1 VDAENECRHGGTCR
15 GSVNVGTV
23 LTCTNTLSG
32 PAKKNAKQDPC
43 GNRSKNQE
51 DGRAAR
57 GVGVSRIRDRCFH
70 ALASGLQENVRS
82 ESEEQRMNL
91 FGWINLVFGLLAAF
105 VGVIVLRGVFKRT
118 LSSASTVR
126 FLRWSLVASLAGLM
140 PLTHHLS
147 PVQQTCMV
155 SVYCS
160 GAAIIAWLK
169 FDLVGRSRRIFALS
183 VTAVLYFDIVFVATR
198 IFRNPPL
205 FIARLAQ
212 PLPFFQFVQIL
223 FAAAFIVLGIVA
235 VRKCRIEP
243 TRMPGLGNLRH
254 IH

>member
-1 VDAENECRHGGTCR
+1 M
-15 GSVNVGTV
+15 
-23 LTCTNTLSG
+23 
-32 PAKKNAKQDPC
+32 
-43 GNRSKNQE
+43 
-51 DGRAAR
+51 
-57 GVGVSRIRDRCFH
+57 SRIRYRCFH

-82 ESEEQRMNL
+82 ESEEQMMNL
-91 FGWINLVFGLLAAF
+91 FGWINLAFGLLAAF

-205 FIARLAQ
+205 FTARLAQ
-212 PLPFFQFVQIL
+212 PLPFFQFVQIFVRSGFHRSWNRGGQEVPDRANQDARARELEAHTLNSL
-223 FAAAFIVLGIVA
+223 FELQLVRGTFGICASV
-235 VRKCRIEP
+235 
-243 TRMPGLGNLRH
+243 
-254 IH
+254 